1 MNRKINFKSITIIL
15 IVFFKL
21 GVAQEINWFGKST
34 IYTTVLLQK
43 KEKNVFINHGT
54 WILYSPD
61 DNERSYVITCEHV
74 LRNPEIYVVISADSE
89 LVKKLNSKNEKGIT
103 FRNCFW
109 ELDGQLLR
117 LKIKLIKD
125 STFINYPQKEIDL
138 GVFPLQLFTL
148 TYDSRGT
155 EKFTKITFVSDKN
168 FGNKNFLNI
177 GEEIYFSGFPF
188 GFGTNDILS
197 PIVRSGTIS
206 WVSEN
211 KDIFLLD
218 AFSYSGNSG
227 SPVFTKMSALSSE
240 RNKPYLVGMVTG
252 HIVSPGNENI
262 GLATCV
268 SVQKIKELLVMA
280 KELRIGHPN

>member
-1 MNRKINFKSITIIL
+1 MKKLISIFSIL
-15 IVFFKL
+15 FIFLFNSSI
-21 GVAQEINWFGKST
+21 AQEINWFGKST
-34 IYTTVLLQK
+34 IYSTVLLQK
-43 KEKNVFINHGT
+43 KENNVFINHGT
-54 WILYSPD
+54 GILYSLD

-74 LRNPEIYVVISADSE
+74 LRNSEIYVVVSADSE
-89 LVKKLNSKNEKGIT
+89 LVKKINSKKERGIT

-109 ELDGQLLR
+109 ELDGQFLR
-117 LKIKLIKD
+117 LKIELVED
-125 STFINYPQKEIDL
+125 STFLKYPQKEIDL
-138 GVFPLQLFTL
+138 GIFPLQLFTSL
-148 TYDSRGT
+148 IYDSGVI
-155 EKFTKITFVSDKN
+155 ENFTKTTFVSDKDL
-168 FGNKNFLNI
+168 GNSNFLKI

-188 GFGTNDILS
+188 GLGTDEILS

-218 AFSYSGNSG
+218 AFSYGGNSG
-227 SPVFTKMSALSSE
+227 SPIFTKMSALSSE

-268 SVQKIKELLVMA
+268 SIQKIKELLKMA
-280 KELRIGHPN
+280 KKLKIGHPN